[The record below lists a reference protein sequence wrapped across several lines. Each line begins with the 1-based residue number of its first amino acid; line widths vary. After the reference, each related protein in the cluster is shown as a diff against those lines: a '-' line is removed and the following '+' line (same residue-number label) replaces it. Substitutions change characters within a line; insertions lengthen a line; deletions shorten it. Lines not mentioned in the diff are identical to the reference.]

1 MANIKFLNGQNITGN
16 VTIATTGVTDNLLLT
31 STDASAS
38 SAPDIVLFRNVAVAD
53 SDTLGVLEYR
63 GKNGMVPGSATPLTY
78 NALYSRM
85 VDASNNQSMLSINS
99 NKGNGSGAYVQA
111 LHIAAIGANNSATG
125 AILINPS
132 SDFSLPAY
140 NLDVNGDAYISSD
153 VLINGDLSLDNI
165 ANATSDTDQ
174 FVVSDN
180 GVIKYRTGAEVL
192 SDIGAAPASGGGYL
206 PLTGGRMTTT
216 AKIEFYNAS
225 QYIYAN
231 STNDLTLA
239 SGDDI
244 NFQTNYARFFNAGVE
259 SARLSA
265 TTNSWIANGS
275 NSKLGVNR
283 TDPGFNL
290 DVEGTFRTT
299 GAATIEGNATVEGNT
314 FLGNANGDYV
324 HVNDKLYV
332 GATDSGNA
340 EFWFGEGSTGDVNY
354 GARWYWDSG
363 YTHQWFTVN
372 NSTETLMMSYAT
384 NDLTKV
390 QWFRNFDMNDNKIIN
405 LATPT
410 SAADATT
417 KAYVDAAVAG
427 GGSGNITGTGVAG
440 RVAIWDS
447 TTNITNDIDFT
458 FDGADLSLG
467 TQAGTTQTRL
477 LLYGTAA
484 NNGAAVI
491 KTTNGNLHIDADDT
505 HNIYLGYYTGA
516 NVGIGTGNGG
526 NSDTWFYGTGDVTI
540 GDELTITTIANETS
554 AAGKFLVP
562 NSNGKVKYRTAAEVL
577 SDIGAGTGDGNVT
590 TGGFISGRIPFA
602 NSSVNLDNSAD
613 LAWDDTNKK
622 LVIGQPTSQGASGT
636 VIATDGRI
644 YIEDPG
650 TNWDV
655 TTPGTGQGSLHFDP
669 QPPATDNIGNAI
681 TFGASD
687 SGSGTT
693 AHAGIYT
700 RSDGSFGTKMYLA
713 TTDSY
718 ATGSKTAITIE
729 HSGSVTINRSHLTIS
744 TITNSSSDTDKF
756 LVSNGGQVQYR
767 TGDQVR
773 SDIDA
778 GRVDSVTSGN
788 TSTITVGGTPA
799 DPTVA
804 ANTGTVN
811 SSSANLAT
819 GAQIQTAIDAA
830 TTGALKFVSEWDASG
845 LNGGSPD
852 LRLSATHIPGNYY
865 IVSVAG
871 GSTPNGSGTTPNEW
885 AVGDWCI
892 RADLATDTWQKIDNT
907 QVGNVTGSGSFGQL
921 AYWNSNSNITS
932 ESRLTFTSYGMSG
945 RLLSVDGSINATDRV
960 NVTGSSTDL
969 YFYEGSRTGTGVT
982 FRLYDNSTNQY
993 FDGYKGIYLRAN
1005 QIGGSGG
1012 TIGLS
1017 GGNVTMSNDLTVSGG
1032 DITLGGTGRIQG
1044 VDTVSASTD
1053 AANKA
1058 YVDAHGGGVGPF
1070 LTVANPT
1077 FTGTLTGPTVR
1088 ITSGLSV
1095 DGAMLAG
1102 NTFSDPDLVLTVLD
1116 TDTTQSIR
1124 DKISDNSVLTKV
1136 SDSTAP
1142 APGVFEVD
1150 GSFYP
1155 QGFGPF
1161 YTIDE
1166 GDTFTFEFWYKF
1178 HSGAATYNL
1187 LYAGSNFYN
1196 AAGTYLGNSQRYWGE
1211 SSLNINANS
1220 GSDWYHVSGTLG
1232 PNRGSGNGD
1241 IPTTAVSMRLLFLFN
1256 YAANGT
1262 AVTRYCGLK
1271 VYKSGKTVTQL
1282 YRKTLGSEAGTTQ
1295 NRDLV
1300 VDANGDLYGSNL
1312 TITGNLIGNTS
1323 NTTELGTYSTG
1334 AIKRIRMC
1342 QGGELHFGD
1351 TTTSAPLGITEG
1363 NWNDFG
1369 DQDRLSIYG
1378 RSSIKFYAGATAAT
1392 LSATL
1397 QSTGLTLNTITNAA
1411 SDTDKFLVSDSGIVK
1426 YRTGAQVL
1434 SDIGGA
1440 PATGGA
1446 YLPLAGGTMSGKI
1459 TGKTAGNSSANLPA
1473 LEVVASGTA
1482 NTQASIAIQQKT
1494 SEGDT
1499 IIFADY
1505 EPHVEWGIST
1515 ENGANLIHFTGGTS
1529 AGGMGSK
1536 TFYNNSGNARTAY
1549 IKFEHNTTDGN
1560 TKVGG
1565 TFYTAGNA
1573 TFAGKITTTS
1583 TATGAI
1589 ELNGGTGVS
1598 TTAAFILRQNG
1609 DGAGNGMAITSSH
1622 ATSHRIWKDA
1632 NGVLNIGS
1640 SGNTDAFKQDITGNV
1655 TIAGDLTVTGG
1666 DITLGGTGRIQGV
1679 DTVSAGTDAANK
1691 TYVDNAVAGS
1701 PQGTVTGSGVTNYIP
1716 KWLNTGT
1723 LGNSVMSTDGTNMF
1737 FNNGDIYMATDNA
1750 HAIYRT
1756 RGVYFGW
1763 ATGYGVQNSHAI
1775 MSNQSG
1781 SFSDNFTW
1789 NSYANIRINIDSNNN
1804 DNASTFSIGHH
1815 EVNSSTSPLLNLT
1828 EGGNL
1833 TCSGSFAAG
1842 GSSNTFAGSV
1852 RIGGGTSNNLL
1863 SINGSHST
1871 ARMNIYYAGS
1881 IDAYNA
1887 YIDMWASEPGVTYN
1901 GSGIGSNINGS
1912 PYYGRKVAA
1921 QGQTYIRFINGQFEI
1936 YTGTNSS
1943 GTSSTAARRFYVD
1956 DGGNTTVQGTI
1967 TQTLNGLNTFN
1978 GRLRLTGTPN
1988 NDGLTIDAVTT
1999 GNPVLSFTNANNG
2012 FLGSIKGDALVDG
2025 LILTSGASND
2035 ALIVQKNASISLPA
2049 YTSTSYKTSITS
2061 INPIQNFYPSS
2072 GNGSDTTTDLG
2083 VDQSG
2088 NLVRTTQEATWRL
2101 TAAQVNA
2108 ITTSTNGVTLLSAP
2122 GTSNLFVIV
2131 EKITF
2136 MIEYSYNGS
2145 QMSGTQQYQIKQN
2158 GNQSDIIAVMR
2169 GDKVNDIVYQGGNV
2183 SNYGIYEHDNGYASL
2198 NRTYLPN
2205 TSVVIRRSTTSA
2217 LPTSVSKMFIKMRY
2231 RVYDAVT
2238 F

>member
-1 MANIKFLNGQNITGN
+1 
-16 VTIATTGVTDNLLLT
+16 
-31 STDASAS
+31 
-38 SAPDIVLFRNVAVAD
+38 
-53 SDTLGVLEYR
+53 
-63 GKNGMVPGSATPLTY
+63 
-78 NALYSRM
+78 
-85 VDASNNQSMLSINS
+85 
-99 NKGNGSGAYVQA
+99 
-111 LHIAAIGANNSATG
+111 
-125 AILINPS
+125 
-132 SDFSLPAY
+132 
-140 NLDVNGDAYISSD
+140 
-153 VLINGDLSLDNI
+153 
-165 ANATSDTDQ
+165 
-174 FVVSDN
+174 
-180 GVIKYRTGAEVL
+180 
-192 SDIGAAPASGGGYL
+192 
-206 PLTGGRMTTT
+206 
-216 AKIEFYNAS
+216 
-225 QYIYAN
+225 
-231 STNDLTLA
+231 
-239 SGDDI
+239 
-244 NFQTNYARFFNAGVE
+244 
-259 SARLSA
+259 
-265 TTNSWIANGS
+265 
-275 NSKLGVNR
+275 
-283 TDPGFNL
+283 
-290 DVEGTFRTT
+290 
-299 GAATIEGNATVEGNT
+299 
-314 FLGNANGDYV
+314 
-324 HVNDKLYV
+324 
-332 GATDSGNA
+332 
-340 EFWFGEGSTGDVNY
+340 
-354 GARWYWDSG
+354 
-363 YTHQWFTVN
+363 
-372 NSTETLMMSYAT
+372 
-384 NDLTKV
+384 
-390 QWFRNFDMNDNKIIN
+390 
-405 LATPT
+405 
-410 SAADATT
+410 
-417 KAYVDAAVAG
+417 
-427 GGSGNITGTGVAG
+427 
-440 RVAIWDS
+440 
-447 TTNITNDIDFT
+447 
-458 FDGADLSLG
+458 
-467 TQAGTTQTRL
+467 
-477 LLYGTAA
+477 
-484 NNGAAVI
+484 
-491 KTTNGNLHIDADDT
+491 
-505 HNIYLGYYTGA
+505 
-516 NVGIGTGNGG
+516 
-526 NSDTWFYGTGDVTI
+526 
-540 GDELTITTIANETS
+540 
-554 AAGKFLVP
+554 
-562 NSNGKVKYRTAAEVL
+562 
-577 SDIGAGTGDGNVT
+577 
-590 TGGFISGRIPFA
+590 
-602 NSSVNLDNSAD
+602 
-613 LAWDDTNKK
+613 
-622 LVIGQPTSQGASGT
+622 
-636 VIATDGRI
+636 
-644 YIEDPG
+644 
-650 TNWDV
+650 
-655 TTPGTGQGSLHFDP
+655 
-669 QPPATDNIGNAI
+669 
-681 TFGASD
+681 
-687 SGSGTT
+687 
-693 AHAGIYT
+693 
-700 RSDGSFGTKMYLA
+700 
-713 TTDSY
+713 
-718 ATGSKTAITIE
+718 
-729 HSGSVTINRSHLTIS
+729 
-744 TITNSSSDTDKF
+744 
-756 LVSNGGQVQYR
+756 
-767 TGDQVR
+767 
-773 SDIDA
+773 
-778 GRVDSVTSGN
+778 
-788 TSTITVGGTPA
+788 
-799 DPTVA
+799 
-804 ANTGTVN
+804 
-811 SSSANLAT
+811 
-819 GAQIQTAIDAA
+819 
-830 TTGALKFVSEWDASG
+830 
-845 LNGGSPD
+845 
-852 LRLSATHIPGNYY
+852 
-865 IVSVAG
+865 
-871 GSTPNGSGTTPNEW
+871 
-885 AVGDWCI
+885 
-892 RADLATDTWQKIDNT
+892 
-907 QVGNVTGSGSFGQL
+907 
-921 AYWNSNSNITS
+921 
-932 ESRLTFTSYGMSG
+932 
-945 RLLSVDGSINATDRV
+945 
-960 NVTGSSTDL
+960 
-969 YFYEGSRTGTGVT
+969 
-982 FRLYDNSTNQY
+982 
-993 FDGYKGIYLRAN
+993 
-1005 QIGGSGG
+1005 
-1012 TIGLS
+1012 
-1017 GGNVTMSNDLTVSGG
+1017 
-1032 DITLGGTGRIQG
+1032 
-1044 VDTVSASTD
+1044 
-1053 AANKA
+1053 
-1058 YVDAHGGGVGPF
+1058 
-1070 LTVANPT
+1070 
-1077 FTGTLTGPTVR
+1077 
-1088 ITSGLSV
+1088 
-1095 DGAMLAG
+1095 MLAG

-1312 TITGNLIGNTS
+1312 TITGNLIGNTA

-1863 SINGSHST
+1863 SINGGHST

-1901 GSGIGSNINGS
+1901 GSGIGSNVNGS

-1921 QGQTYIRFINGQFEI
+1921 QGQTYIRFLNGQFEVW
-1936 YTGTNSS
+1936 TGTNSS
-1943 GTSSTAARRFYVD
+1943 GTSSTAARRLYVD
-1956 DGGNTTVQGTI
+1956 AGGNTTVQGTI

>member
-1 MANIKFLNGQNITGN
+1 
-16 VTIATTGVTDNLLLT
+16 
-31 STDASAS
+31 
-38 SAPDIVLFRNVAVAD
+38 
-53 SDTLGVLEYR
+53 
-63 GKNGMVPGSATPLTY
+63 
-78 NALYSRM
+78 
-85 VDASNNQSMLSINS
+85 
-99 NKGNGSGAYVQA
+99 
-111 LHIAAIGANNSATG
+111 
-125 AILINPS
+125 
-132 SDFSLPAY
+132 
-140 NLDVNGDAYISSD
+140 
-153 VLINGDLSLDNI
+153 
-165 ANATSDTDQ
+165 
-174 FVVSDN
+174 
-180 GVIKYRTGAEVL
+180 
-192 SDIGAAPASGGGYL
+192 
-206 PLTGGRMTTT
+206 
-216 AKIEFYNAS
+216 
-225 QYIYAN
+225 
-231 STNDLTLA
+231 
-239 SGDDI
+239 
-244 NFQTNYARFFNAGVE
+244 
-259 SARLSA
+259 
-265 TTNSWIANGS
+265 
-275 NSKLGVNR
+275 
-283 TDPGFNL
+283 
-290 DVEGTFRTT
+290 
-299 GAATIEGNATVEGNT
+299 
-314 FLGNANGDYV
+314 
-324 HVNDKLYV
+324 
-332 GATDSGNA
+332 
-340 EFWFGEGSTGDVNY
+340 
-354 GARWYWDSG
+354 
-363 YTHQWFTVN
+363 
-372 NSTETLMMSYAT
+372 MS
-384 NDLTKV
+384 
-390 QWFRNFDMNDNKIIN
+390 
-405 LATPT
+405 
-410 SAADATT
+410 
-417 KAYVDAAVAG
+417 
-427 GGSGNITGTGVAG
+427 
-440 RVAIWDS
+440 
-447 TTNITNDIDFT
+447 
-458 FDGADLSLG
+458 
-467 TQAGTTQTRL
+467 
-477 LLYGTAA
+477 
-484 NNGAAVI
+484 
-491 KTTNGNLHIDADDT
+491 
-505 HNIYLGYYTGA
+505 
-516 NVGIGTGNGG
+516 
-526 NSDTWFYGTGDVTI
+526 
-540 GDELTITTIANETS
+540 
-554 AAGKFLVP
+554 
-562 NSNGKVKYRTAAEVL
+562 
-577 SDIGAGTGDGNVT
+577 
-590 TGGFISGRIPFA
+590 
-602 NSSVNLDNSAD
+602 
-613 LAWDDTNKK
+613 
-622 LVIGQPTSQGASGT
+622 
-636 VIATDGRI
+636 
-644 YIEDPG
+644 
-650 TNWDV
+650 
-655 TTPGTGQGSLHFDP
+655 
-669 QPPATDNIGNAI
+669 
-681 TFGASD
+681 
-687 SGSGTT
+687 
-693 AHAGIYT
+693 
-700 RSDGSFGTKMYLA
+700 
-713 TTDSY
+713 
-718 ATGSKTAITIE
+718 
-729 HSGSVTINRSHLTIS
+729 
-744 TITNSSSDTDKF
+744 
-756 LVSNGGQVQYR
+756 
-767 TGDQVR
+767 
-773 SDIDA
+773 
-778 GRVDSVTSGN
+778 
-788 TSTITVGGTPA
+788 
-799 DPTVA
+799 
-804 ANTGTVN
+804 
-811 SSSANLAT
+811 
-819 GAQIQTAIDAA
+819 
-830 TTGALKFVSEWDASG
+830 
-845 LNGGSPD
+845 
-852 LRLSATHIPGNYY
+852 
-865 IVSVAG
+865 
-871 GSTPNGSGTTPNEW
+871 W

-960 NVTGSSTDL
+960 NVTGSATDL

-1017 GGNVTMSNDLTVSGG
+1017 GGNVTMSNDLTVSGEVNVPSG
-1032 DITLGGTGRIQG
+1032 KISVLGGNNLTISG
-1044 VDTVSASTD
+1044 
-1053 AANKA
+1053 
-1058 YVDAHGGGVGPF
+1058 
-1070 LTVANPT
+1070 TVANHCGLSFATNAILPCTVSVTNTNTVDLGASSEKFKDFYYAGVMTGGSATFSGTVTAPT
-1077 FTGTLTGPTVR
+1077 GRFT
-1088 ITSGLSV
+1088 SALSV

-1312 TITGNLIGNTS
+1312 TITGNLIGNTA

-1397 QSTGLTLNTITNAA
+1397 QSTGLTLNTITNAT

-1426 YRTGAQVL
+1426 YRTGAEVL

-1440 PATGGA
+1440 PATGGS
-1446 YLPLAGGTMSGKI
+1446 YLPLAGGTM
-1459 TGKTAGNSSANLPA
+1459 TGNISMGTQIFATAGNYGRGVFGVYSPQRYQHVWSMGNAYKLADDGTSTGSGGNLYGLAWAYNPNYGASGTNAQAKAGLNHQLLLMQNGSTTFAAGEGMWTSGNATIQGGASITGEATASIFTGSVSTGNTDGQANLPFR
-1473 LEVVASGTA
+1473 LGTDYSSYMVAAAGNTWGLFWAGNSGARYGTNGNGGPGNIWG
-1482 NTQASIAIQQKT
+1482 NTGNPNEFVFVGGDST
-1494 SEGDT
+1494 RWTVNGNNGDT
-1499 IIFADY
+1499 
-1505 EPHVEWGIST
+1505 WQ
-1515 ENGANLIHFTGGTS
+1515 
-1529 AGGMGSK
+1529 
-1536 TFYNNSGNARTAY
+1536 SGDIY
-1549 IKFEHNTTDGN
+1549 
-1560 TKVGG
+1560 VG
-1565 TFYTAGNA
+1565 
-1573 TFAGKITTTS
+1573 
-1583 TATGAI
+1583 
-1589 ELNGGTGVS
+1589 
-1598 TTAAFILRQNG
+1598 
-1609 DGAGNGMAITSSH
+1609 
-1622 ATSHRIWKDA
+1622 
-1632 NGVLNIGS
+1632 
-1640 SGNTDAFKQDITGNV
+1640 
-1655 TIAGDLTVTGG
+1655 GG
-1666 DITLGGTGRIQGV
+1666 DIILSGTGRIQGV

-1701 PQGTVTGSGVTNYIP
+1701 PQGTVTGSGVTNFIP

-1723 LGNSVMSTDGTNMF
+1723 LDNSVMSTDGTNMF

-1852 RIGGGTSNNLL
+1852 RIGGGTSTTLL
-1863 SINGSHST
+1863 TVNGGHST

-1901 GSGIGSNINGS
+1901 GSGIGSNVNGS

-1921 QGQTYIRFINGQFEI
+1921 QGQTYIRFLNGQFEVW
-1936 YTGTNSS
+1936 TGTNSS
-1943 GTSSTAARRFYVD
+1943 GTSSTAARRLYVEAS
-1956 DGGNTTVQGTI
+1956 GNTTVQGTI

-2205 TSVVIRRSTTSA
+2205 TSVVIRRSSTSA

>member
-1 MANIKFLNGQNITGN
+1 
-16 VTIATTGVTDNLLLT
+16 
-31 STDASAS
+31 
-38 SAPDIVLFRNVAVAD
+38 
-53 SDTLGVLEYR
+53 
-63 GKNGMVPGSATPLTY
+63 MVPGSATPLTY

-505 HNIYLGYYTGA
+505 HNVYLGYYTGA
-516 NVGIGTGNGG
+516 NVVVGTGNGG
-526 NSDTWFYGTGDVTI
+526 VSGTQFNASGDVII

-669 QPPATDNIGNAI
+669 QPPTTNNIGNAI

-700 RSDGSFGTKMYLA
+700 RSDGNYGTKMYIA

-773 SDIDA
+773 GDIDA

-960 NVTGSSTDL
+960 NVTGSATDL

-1017 GGNVTMSNDLTVSGG
+1017 GGNVTMSNDLTVSGEVNVPSG
-1032 DITLGGTGRIQG
+1032 KISVLGGNNLTISG
-1044 VDTVSASTD
+1044 
-1053 AANKA
+1053 
-1058 YVDAHGGGVGPF
+1058 
-1070 LTVANPT
+1070 TVANHCGLSFATNAILPCTVSVTNTNTVDLGASSEKFKDFYYAGVMTGGSATFSGTVTAPT
-1077 FTGTLTGPTVR
+1077 GRFT
-1088 ITSGLSV
+1088 SALSV

-1312 TITGNLIGNTS
+1312 TITGNLIGNTA

-1397 QSTGLTLNTITNAA
+1397 QSTGLTLNTITNAT

-1426 YRTGAQVL
+1426 YRTGAEVL

-1701 PQGTVTGSGVTNYIP
+1701 PQGTVTGSGVTNFIP

-1723 LGNSVMSTDGTNMF
+1723 LDNSVMSTDGTNMF

-1863 SINGSHST
+1863 SINGGHST

-1901 GSGIGSNINGS
+1901 GSGIGSNVNGS

-1921 QGQTYIRFINGQFEI
+1921 QGQTYIRFLNGQFEVW
-1936 YTGTNSS
+1936 TGTNSS
-1943 GTSSTAARRFYVD
+1943 GTSSTAARRLYVEAS
-1956 DGGNTTVQGTI
+1956 GNTTVQGTI

-2205 TSVVIRRSTTSA
+2205 TSVVIRRSSTSA